1 MKIMHFIPNL
11 LIGGA
16 ESFVVD
22 LVNKLSEKNEVI
34 LVLFYSEK
42 LIPGQI
48 FLNNI
53 SKRVRIIF
61 LEKKLGLDFSLFKK
75 IRNLI
80 KREDPDI
87 IHTHIRSFNYVYAT
101 KLFMK
106 SKAKGFHTVH
116 SDAFK
121 EGGTILERYFKRYIF
136 KTKVAY
142 PIVISKKSLE
152 SFNECYPG
160 IECTLIEN
168 GRKVAKESLE
178 FEKVK
183 EEINSYK
190 QDANTRVLLYIG
202 RIVYAKNLLLLLK
215 SFSKLAV
222 HKNIILVIIGHMC
235 DYSET
240 AEIKSLIDAN
250 DKIFYV
256 GSKSNVADYLSVS
269 DYVCFSSRWEGMP
282 ITLIEAFAKGVIP
295 IVTPVGGMS
304 DMVGNDGF
312 VSKDLTL
319 EEYCTTM
326 ETALSLSMQERN
338 SIKERLKEKYKTYYT
353 MDKCAAKYEQIYEWR
368 LSYN

>member
-80 KREDPDI
+80 KSEEPDI

-101 KLFMK
+101 RLFMK
-106 SKAKGFHTVH
+106 SKSKGIHTVH
-116 SDAFK
+116 NDAFK

-136 KTKVAY
+136 KIKVAY
-142 PIVISKKSLE
+142 PIAISKKSLE

-168 GRKVAKESLE
+168 GRKVAEESVE

-183 EEINSYK
+183 SEINSYK
-190 QDANTRVLLYIG
+190 QDANTSVLLYVG
-202 RIVYAKNLLLLLK
+202 RIAYAKNLLLLLK
-215 SFSKLAV
+215 SFNNVAA
-222 HKNIILVIIGHMC
+222 HKNIILVIIGHMS

-240 AEIKSLIDAN
+240 AEIKSLIEAN
-250 DKIFYV
+250 DKIFYI
-256 GSKSNVADYLSVS
+256 GPKSNVVDYLSVS
-269 DYVCFSSRWEGMP
+269 DFICFSSRYEGMP
-282 ITLIEAFAKGVIP
+282 ISLIEAFAKGVIP

-304 DMVGNDGF
+304 EMVGNDGF

-338 SIKERLKEKYKTYYT
+338 SIKERLKEKYRTYYT
-353 MDKCAAKYEQIYEWR
+353 IDRCAAKYEQIYER
-368 LSYN
+368 FLSYN

>member
-1 MKIMHFIPNL
+1 IPNL

-53 SKRVRIIF
+53 NNNVRIIC
-61 LEKKLGLDFSLFKK
+61 LEKKFGLDFTLFKK
-75 IRNLI
+75 IRKII

-142 PIVISKKSLE
+142 PIVI
-152 SFNECYPG
+152 
-160 IECTLIEN
+160 
-168 GRKVAKESLE
+168 
-178 FEKVK
+178 
-183 EEINSYK
+183 
-190 QDANTRVLLYIG
+190 
-202 RIVYAKNLLLLLK
+202 
-215 SFSKLAV
+215 
-222 HKNIILVIIGHMC
+222 
-235 DYSET
+235 
-240 AEIKSLIDAN
+240 
-250 DKIFYV
+250 
-256 GSKSNVADYLSVS
+256 
-269 DYVCFSSRWEGMP
+269 
-282 ITLIEAFAKGVIP
+282 
-295 IVTPVGGMS
+295 
-304 DMVGNDGF
+304 
-312 VSKDLTL
+312 
-319 EEYCTTM
+319 
-326 ETALSLSMQERN
+326 
-338 SIKERLKEKYKTYYT
+338 
-353 MDKCAAKYEQIYEWR
+353 
-368 LSYN
+368 